1 MADAI
6 DAPERRFVQNKYG
19 KASVVSNL
27 AQWGQII
34 FEVPSGIY
42 PWSIILADK
51 IFEVF
56 MFLER
61 PILF

>member
-27 AQWGQII
+27 SKWDQII
-34 FEVPSGIY
+34 FEDPLECLDTRVVTQRYKNVSNF
-42 PWSIILADK
+42 L
-51 IFEVF
+51 VF
-56 MFLER
+56 
-61 PILF
+61 

>member
-27 AQWGQII
+27 TQWDQIV
-34 FEVPSGIY
+34 FEVSLECLDTRVVTQRY
-42 PWSIILADK
+42 KNASNFL
-51 IFEVF
+51 VF
-56 MFLER
+56 
-61 PILF
+61 

>member
-27 AQWGQII
+27 TQWEQIV
-34 FEVPSGIY
+34 FEVSLECLDTRVVTQRY
-42 PWSIILADK
+42 MNVSNFL
-51 IFEVF
+51 VF
-56 MFLER
+56 
-61 PILF
+61 

>member
-27 AQWGQII
+27 TQWDQII
-34 FEVPSGIY
+34 FEVP
-42 PWSIILADK
+42 
-51 IFEVF
+51 
-56 MFLER
+56 LECLDAR
-61 PILF
+61 VGTLQECI

>member
-27 AQWGQII
+27 THWDQIV
-34 FEVPSGIY
+34 FEVSLECLDTRVVTQHY
-42 PWSIILADK
+42 MNVSNFL
-51 IFEVF
+51 VF
-56 MFLER
+56 
-61 PILF
+61 

>member
-27 AQWGQII
+27 TQWDQIV
-34 FEVPSGIY
+34 FEVSLECLDTRVVTQRY
-42 PWSIILADK
+42 KNVSNFL
-51 IFEVF
+51 VF
-56 MFLER
+56 
-61 PILF
+61 

>member
-27 AQWGQII
+27 TQWDQIV
-34 FEVPSGIY
+34 FEVSLECLDPRVVTQRY
-42 PWSIILADK
+42 KNVTNFL
-51 IFEVF
+51 VF
-56 MFLER
+56 
-61 PILF
+61 

>member
-27 AQWGQII
+27 TQWDQIV
-34 FEVPSGIY
+34 FEVTELSKNKSEIFY
-42 PWSIILADK
+42 FIKHLSMNPW
-51 IFEVF
+51 
-56 MFLER
+56 
-61 PILF
+61 

>member
-27 AQWGQII
+27 TQWDQIV
-34 FEVPSGIY
+34 FEVSLECLDTRVVTQRY
-42 PWSIILADK
+42 MNVSNFL
-51 IFEVF
+51 VF
-56 MFLER
+56 
-61 PILF
+61 